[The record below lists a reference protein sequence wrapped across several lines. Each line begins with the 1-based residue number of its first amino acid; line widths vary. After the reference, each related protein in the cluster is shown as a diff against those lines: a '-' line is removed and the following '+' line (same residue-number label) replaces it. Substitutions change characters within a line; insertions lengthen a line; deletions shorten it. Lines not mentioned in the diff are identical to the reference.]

1 MSRTQKRGKKR
12 WFVMGMA
19 IAVLTLSTYAFTAG
33 NVVPPTKAGDGS
45 ASITGYQVS
54 AVKYNLNVSNPQ
66 SIDSLTF
73 TLDSAPAAGSTVKV
87 QLDTPLG
94 SWFTCTMS
102 GTPAVNA
109 SCPTAGATVVLA
121 DQLTVVAAD

>member
-1 MSRTQKRGKKR
+1 MRRTRSGKKR

-19 IAVLTLSTYAFTAG
+19 IAVLTLSTYAFTAS
-33 NVVPPTKAGDGS
+33 NVVPATKAGDGS
-45 ASITGYQVS
+45 AGITGYQVS
-54 AVKYNLNVSNPQ
+54 AVRYNLNVSNPQ
-66 SIDSLTF
+66 NIDSLTF
-73 TLDSAPAAGSTVKV
+73 TLDSAPPAGSTVKIQV
-87 QLDTPLG
+87 DTPAG

-109 SCPTAGATVVLA
+109 SCPTVGATVALA